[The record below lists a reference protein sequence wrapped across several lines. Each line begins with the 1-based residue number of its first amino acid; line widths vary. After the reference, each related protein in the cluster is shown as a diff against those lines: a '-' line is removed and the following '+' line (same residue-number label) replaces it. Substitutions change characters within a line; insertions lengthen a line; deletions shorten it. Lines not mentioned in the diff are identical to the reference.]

1 MNFIG
6 AKMFSGITSYLA
18 IGAGIIIVLL
28 IGSLTFVNM
37 QLNTSKAQL
46 ETAIVRLNV
55 IEDVVREQNNLIDD
69 MIHQNGII
77 IQNFRILQ
85 DRTNEIERL
94 AIERSRETDDIVSR
108 FDFEGAKELSERMSG
123 NFNKL
128 FRELENAARRLS
140 NENR

>member
-55 IEDVVREQNNLIDD
+55 IEDVVKEQNNLIDD

>member
-18 IGAGIIIVLL
+18 IGAGIIIFLL